1 MRRIVLAVVLL
12 VAFSASAGAPLK
24 GVDVKLGKAPGGG
37 ASARTTTNEH
47 GTFSFPVM
55 PRGSYWVS
63 FESKSASPMAEVSVT
78 NGPAS
83 AAVRAEWNL
92 RAGHR
97 VGAGT
102 GAAAKNA
109 NADKL
114 MIDSDGKN
122 PIQGAVVKSKS
133 NISNN

>member
-1 MRRIVLAVVLL
+1 MRRIALAVVLL

-24 GVDVKLGKAPGGG
+24 GVDVKLGKNPGGK
-37 ASARTTTNEH
+37 AAARTTTNEH
-47 GTFSFPVM
+47 GSFSFPVM

-63 FESKSASPMAEVSVT
+63 FESKSASPMAEVSVS

-83 AAVRAEWNL
+83 AAMKAEWNL

-102 GAAAKNA
+102 GAAAKGGNI
-109 NADKL
+109 DKL
-114 MIDSDGKN
+114 VIESDGSH